1 MLNRIVLPTLL
12 VLCSQFAVAE
22 TELDNEQSS
31 AVASQSNEQSENTG
45 YIIDNLFIYMHAG
58 PGKNYRIL
66 GSVDAGTP
74 ISIISEIQEDFI
86 QIIDDKG
93 REAWVEAKFVTTQP
107 GLNQQLQ
114 QVSEALQSSQ
124 TEIDSMR
131 SELPTLQ
138 QANNDLRAEN
148 QSLQQTITELQTS
161 LNEQQQASAAKKQKE
176 QHLMLTYGG
185 GVALSGLLFGVILT
199 LLLSRRKRYDGW

>member
-12 VLCSQFAVAE
+12 ILCSQLAVAQ
-22 TELDNEQSS
+22 TEIVNEQLPASPANEQS
-31 AVASQSNEQSENTG
+31 ANIG

-74 ISIISEIQEDFI
+74 ITILSEVQEDFI
-86 QIIDDKG
+86 QILDDKG
-93 REAWVEAKFVTTQP
+93 REAWVEAKFVTDQP
-107 GLNQQLQ
+107 GLTQQLQ
-114 QVSEALQSSQ
+114 QANEALQNSQ
-124 TEIDSMR
+124 SEVDAIR
-131 SELPTLQ
+131 GELPILQ

-148 QSLQQTITELQTS
+148 QNLQQTITQLQTT
-161 LNEQQQASAAKKQKE
+161 LDQQQQATAAKKQKE

-185 GVALSGLLFGVILT
+185 GITLGGLLFGVILT

>member
-12 VLCSQFAVAE
+12 ILCSQFALAQ
-22 TELDNEQSS
+22 TELDNEQVP
-31 AVASQSNEQSENTG
+31 APTANEQSANLG

-66 GSVDAGTP
+66 GSVDAGTA
-74 ISIISEIQEDFI
+74 ITIISEVQEDFI

-107 GLNQQLQ
+107 GLNLQLQ
-114 QVSEALQSSQ
+114 QANEALQNSQ
-124 TEIDSMR
+124 SEMDAIR
-131 SELPTLQ
+131 GELPILQ

-148 QSLQQTITELQTS
+148 QNLQETITELQTT
-161 LNEQQQASAAKKQKE
+161 LNKQQQASTAKKQKE

-185 GVALSGLLFGVILT
+185 GVALAGLLFGVILT

>member
-1 MLNRIVLPTLL
+1 M
-12 VLCSQFAVAE
+12 AE